1 MWSGGNAVMR
11 SSSKS
16 CGRLRQLTVAISIAF
31 FERPWST
38 DLNKNLYLEG
48 NVIFCQPEINYILE
62 VLLRRFVLDVFS
74 EN

>member
-1 MWSGGNAVMR
+1 MR